1 MCVLNSCPLPLVRWL
16 VPGLIFPGTSGSQL
30 DDNSLLFMILTF
42 IMNIFKQNKNEQC
55 NQLHVY
61 ISPNRIVTNILLSIP
76 PENLAELIHRH
87 QDIKLLNT
95 MRKWGYF
102 LPQPQH
108 YYRTYKLAVIS
119 FCHVILNLHSTFSL
133 SSKCL
138 FTVNLV
144 ESGFKPSPHT
154 AFGVDAL
161 DWLFTCS
168 FDLVSIAWPQGYR
181 QV

>member
-1 MCVLNSCPLPLVRWL
+1 MCVLNSCPLLLVRWL

-95 MRKWGYF
+95 MRK
-102 LPQPQH
+102 
-108 YYRTYKLAVIS
+108 
-119 FCHVILNLHSTFSL
+119 
-133 SSKCL
+133 
-138 FTVNLV
+138 
-144 ESGFKPSPHT
+144 
-154 AFGVDAL
+154 
-161 DWLFTCS
+161 
-168 FDLVSIAWPQGYR
+168 
-181 QV
+181 